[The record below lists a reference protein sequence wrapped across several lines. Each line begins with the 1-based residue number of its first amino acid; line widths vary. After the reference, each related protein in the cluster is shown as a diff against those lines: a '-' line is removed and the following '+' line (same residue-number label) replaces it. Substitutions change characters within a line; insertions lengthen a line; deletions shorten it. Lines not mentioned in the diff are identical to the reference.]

1 MVGLLAAGIS
11 HGATFADLV
20 LLHGRIITVDP
31 KDRVVEALAVR
42 DGKIIQLGSDIVI
55 QKLVGPDTRV
65 VDLASRTATPGLIDA
80 HAHVVETG
88 LAELFELKLSDTRN
102 IQEILDRVA
111 KRAVTAKVGE
121 WVVGGGWD
129 EGKLAE
135 HRYPTAGELDR
146 ASPNNPVWL
155 NNTTGHF
162 GVANTRALKLAGINA
177 STRAPP
183 AGVIEH
189 GADGQPSG
197 ILKEAAMDAIL
208 GVIPPYSIEQRRRAI
223 EFMLPLLH
231 AEGMTGLKDPDISQE
246 DWEAYRSVAA
256 DRQLEAYVCVLF
268 HTAITLDEAK
278 LTLSRIRQAQADL
291 PALGPTS
298 LGVCGAKIFMDGS
311 GVARTAWMYQ
321 DWNRT
326 LTEIDSGNHG
336 VPALDPTIYRQ
347 QVQLFVDSGVS
358 VGTHAVGDR
367 AIDWVADTYA
377 VALHS
382 NPKPGLRL
390 SIIHA
395 NFPTDHAISVMA
407 ELQKRF
413 DSGIPETQAEFM
425 WWLGDAYPSALG
437 VARSQRMIPLHTY
450 LDKGMIWA
458 GGSDTD
464 VTPFPAR
471 YGLWASVARETLN
484 GTDGKTPFGVAQ
496 SVNIHAALRSY
507 TIWAARQLFME
518 KQTGSLERGKSAD
531 IAIWDRD
538 PYSIST
544 DQLKDMICD
553 MTLFQGKIVYQPP
566 QQTAA
571 DNPLIGTW
579 KWDNVKTLR
588 EFQSPTEG
596 SAELKASAAKA
607 KAFVEAIAKK
617 LNSNVRLTYTD
628 NKCTEIIVDG
638 KGHELS
644 KESFPYKIV
653 ETHKDYIVV
662 DQPNNGGPYR
672 VYLEGNGFYVEVN
685 VGNYTYK
692 DYFTKS

>member
-1 MVGLLAAGIS
+1 MWTIPTYRRTQLLSVVGLLLTGIC
-11 HGATFADLV
+11 HAATFADLV
-20 LLHGRIITVDP
+20 LTHGRIITMDP
-31 KDRVVEALAVR
+31 KDRIVEALAVS
-42 DGKIIQLGSDIVI
+42 DGKIVQVGTNGVI
-55 QKLVGPDTRV
+55 QKLVGPDTRII
-65 VDLASRTATPGLIDA
+65 DLAGRAATPGLIDA
-80 HAHVVETG
+80 HAHVVLSG
-88 LAELFELKLSDTRN
+88 LADLFEIKLSDARD
-102 IQEILDRVA
+102 IQDILDRVA
-111 KRAVTAKVGE
+111 QRAAITKAGE
-121 WVVGGGWD
+121 WVVGSGWD
-129 EGKLAE
+129 EGKLTE
-135 HRYPTAGELDR
+135 RRYPTATELDR
-146 ASPNNPVWL
+146 VSPNNPVWL

-162 GVANTRALKLAGINA
+162 GVSNTRAMKLAGIDA
-177 STRAPP
+177 STHAPP

-189 GADGQPSG
+189 DTDGQPTG
-197 ILKEAAMDAIL
+197 ILKEAAMDAIF

-223 EFMLPLLH
+223 EFMLPLLQM
-231 AEGMTGLKDPDISQE
+231 EGMTGFKDPDISQE
-246 DWEAYRSVAA
+246 DWEAYRSLAA
-256 DRQLEAYVCVLF
+256 DRRLDTYVCVLF
-268 HTAITLDEAK
+268 HTPITLDEAK

-377 VALHS
+377 AALRS

-407 ELQKRF
+407 DLQKRF

-450 LDKGMIWA
+450 AAKRMIWA
-458 GGSDTD
+458 GGSDTN

-471 YGLWASVARETLN
+471 FGLWASVARETLN
-484 GTDGKTPFGVAQ
+484 GTDGKTPFGIAQ
-496 SVNIHAALRSY
+496 SVDIHTALRSY

-538 PYSIST
+538 PYSIPT

-553 MTLFQGKIVYQPP
+553 MTLFQGKIVYQRT
-566 QQTAA
+566 QQPAA
-571 DNPLIGTW
+571 ANPIIGTW
-579 KWDNVKTLR
+579 KWDNVKTLQ

-596 SAELKASAAKA
+596 SAELKESAAKA
-607 KAFVEAIAKK
+607 KAFAEAIAKQ
-617 LNSNVRLTYTD
+617 LNSNMTLT
-628 NKCTEIIVDG
+628 
-638 KGHELS
+638 
-644 KESFPYKIV
+644 
-653 ETHKDYIVV
+653 
-662 DQPNNGGPYR
+662 
-672 VYLEGNGFYVEVN
+672 
-685 VGNYTYK
+685 
-692 DYFTKS
+692 